1 MSNFVKFYNSSTL
14 KSIPKIKIK
23 KAIEKILSDENVLE
37 AELNLI
43 FVDDD
48 KILELN
54 KKYLNHNWVTD
65 VITFPLNEENENL
78 VAEIYISA
86 TTAERQAYD
95 YNVKIQEELLRLA
108 IHGVLHLTGYNDKT
122 EDEKKMMSVKE
133 DYYLEQFY
141 NLKPKI

>member
-23 KAIEKILSDENVLE
+23 KAIEKILSDENVFE

-78 VAEIYISA
+78 EGEIYISA
-86 TTAERQAYD
+86 PTAEKQANEYK
-95 YNVKIQEELLRLA
+95 VLLKEELLRLA

-122 EDEKKMMSVKE
+122 ETEKKEMRLKE

-141 NLKPKI
+141 NPKPKI